1 MPGDEQLSKDLTL
14 ADFKRFRDYIHQHS
28 GIWLEES
35 KLDSLRISL
44 YARATRIERVT
55 WDDYFEVLA
64 RDQAEFRELMSL
76 ITINETSF
84 FRFPQQFEALR
95 SQVLPEIMGNQI
107 GENRIVRVWSAGCS
121 TGEEPYTIGMALFD
135 SGIETLDW
143 RYEVM
148 GTDVSTRALGVARAG
163 AYPGRAMG
171 NLSRELVGRHF
182 VQVGDDEYR
191 VAPHVRKHVDFGY
204 HNLIKEPYPLS
215 LMGNWDIIFCRNV
228 TIYFRLESTRRVVSN
243 FYNSLNDGG
252 YLFIGHSETLT
263 SITDQFEPVEVGGV
277 FLYRKSH
284 REKRWQGFSA
294 VGAQLLTRPAS
305 DPMRSRHAGATPDAP
320 SEVERDEQRVA
331 RQERIAQ
338 RERDRRAQADQA
350 AAGASSVAEM
360 LDLARRAFAD
370 GKPDEV
376 ERLIGLVLTVDR
388 GNAYAHLLS
397 AYVYAD
403 TGDYDAALA
412 ACTRALAVNPLLP
425 GARYILGV
433 IYQRQGDL
441 VRAISELKKTIYIDS
456 DFALAHLNLGNIYKQ
471 QGRFE
476 AAAREYEN
484 ALRALYVNPEGEW
497 VHFLGGW
504 KADVLLRTCERSLLE
519 CRKAMGIA

>member
-14 ADFKRFRDYIHQHS
+14 ADFMRFRDYIHQHS

-44 YARATRIERVT
+44 YARATRLELTT
-55 WDDYFEVLA
+55 WDDYFATLS
-64 RDQAEFRELMSL
+64 RDDAEFRELMSL

-84 FRFPQQFEALR
+84 FRFPQQFDSLR
-95 SQVLPEIMGNQI
+95 THVLPEIMGDQI

-148 GTDVSTRALGVARAG
+148 GTDVSTKALGVARG
-163 AYPGRAMG
+163 ATYPGRALG
-171 NLSRELVGRHF
+171 GLATETVNRHF
-182 VQVGDDEYR
+182 VRVGDDEYR

-243 FYNSLNDGG
+243 FYNSLNEGG

-277 FLYRKSH
+277 FLYRKSR

-294 VGAQLLTRPAS
+294 AGPQFVTGPATEAVRGR
-305 DPMRSRHAGATPDAP
+305 RSPAVAP
-320 SEVERDEQRVA
+320 APQPTEREDQRAA
-331 RQERIAQ
+331 RQERMAR
-338 RERDRRAQADQA
+338 REQERRTAAEEA
-350 AAGASSVAEM
+350 AAGASSVADF
-360 LDLARRAFAD
+360 LQLAREKFAE
-370 GKPDEV
+370 GQPDEV
-376 ERLIGLVLTVDR
+376 VRLLDIVLTADR
-388 GNAYAHLLS
+388 GNADAHLLA
-397 AYVYAD
+397 AYVHAD
-403 TGDYDAALA
+403 SGDYDAALA

-433 IYQRQGDL
+433 IYQRQGDV
-441 VRAISELKKTIYIDS
+441 VRAVSELKKTIYIDA
-456 DFALAHLNLGNIYKQ
+456 DFALAHLNLGNIYRQ
-471 QGRFE
+471 QGRFD

-484 ALRALYVNPEGEW
+484 ALRALYANPEGEW

-504 KADVLLRTCERSLLE
+504 KADVLLRTCERSLIE

>member
-1 MPGDEQLSKDLTL
+1 VLGDEQLSKDLTL
-14 ADFKRFRDYIHQHS
+14 ADFTRFRDYIHQRS

-44 YARATRIERVT
+44 YARATRLERTT
-55 WDDYFEVLA
+55 WDEYLDVLT
-64 RDQAEFRELMSL
+64 RDEAEFRELMSL

-84 FRFPQQFEALR
+84 FRFPQQFDALR
-95 SQVLPEIMGNQI
+95 AHVLPEIMGHQI
-107 GENRIVRVWSAGCS
+107 ADDRIVRVWSAGCS
-121 TGEEPYTIGMALFD
+121 TGEEPYTVAMALFD
-135 SGIETLDW
+135 AGIETLDW

-163 AYPGRAMG
+163 TYPGRALG
-171 NLSRELVGRHF
+171 GLSHEVVDRHF
-182 VQVGDDEYR
+182 VRVGDDEYR

-215 LMGNWDIIFCRNV
+215 LMGNWDVIFCRNV

-263 SITDQFEPVEVGGV
+263 SITDLFEPVEVGGV
-277 FLYRKSH
+277 FLYRKSPH
-284 REKRWQGFSA
+284 DRRWTGFSA
-294 VGAQLLTRPAS
+294 AGPQVVTGAAAEALPA
-305 DPMRSRHAGATPDAP
+305 RATPSPAP
-320 SEVERDEQRVA
+320 GSSRTERDDQRAA
-331 RQERIAQ
+331 R
-338 RERDRRAQADQA
+338 RERMARREADRRTAADEA
-350 AAGASSVAEM
+350 AAGASSVADM
-360 LDLARRAFAD
+360 LERARREFTE
-370 GKPDEV
+370 GRPDEV
-376 ERLIGLVLTVDR
+376 LRLVDLVLVADR
-388 GNAYAHLLS
+388 SNADAHLLA
-397 AYVYAD
+397 AYVHAD

-412 ACTRALAVNPLLP
+412 ACMRALAVNPLLP

-441 VRAISELKKTIYIDS
+441 VRAISELKKTIYIDT

-471 QGRFE
+471 QGRFD
-476 AAAREYEN
+476 AAVREYEN
-484 ALRALYVNPEGEW
+484 ALRALYANPEGGW

>member
-1 MPGDEQLSKDLTL
+1 MPGDEELSKDLTL
-14 ADFKRFRDYIHQHS
+14 ADFTRFRDYIHRHS

-44 YARATRIERVT
+44 YARATRLERTT
-55 WDDYFEVLA
+55 WDEYFEVLS
-64 RDQAEFRELMSL
+64 RDEAEFRELMSL

-84 FRFPQQFEALR
+84 FRFPQQFDALR
-95 SQVLPEIMGNQI
+95 GYVLPEIMGDQI
-107 GENRIVRVWSAGCS
+107 GDDRIVRVWSAGCS

-148 GTDVSTRALGVARAG
+148 GTDVSTRALGVARG
-163 AYPGRAMG
+163 GTYPGRALG
-171 NLSRELVGRHF
+171 SLSREIVDRHF
-182 VQVGDDEYR
+182 VRVGDDEYR

-284 REKRWQGFSA
+284 RDRRWHGFSA
-294 VGAQLLTRPAS
+294 AGPQFITGPAAEALRPRVTPAPLPGAGVT
-305 DPMRSRHAGATPDAP
+305 
-320 SEVERDEQRVA
+320 ERDDQRAA
-331 RQERIAQ
+331 RQERMAR
-338 RERDRRAQADQA
+338 REQERRTAADEA
-350 AAGASSVAEM
+350 AAGASSVADM
-360 LDLARRAFAD
+360 LELARQKFAD
-370 GKPDEV
+370 GQPDEV
-376 ERLIGLVLTVDR
+376 LRLIALVLVADR
-388 GNAYAHLLS
+388 SSADAHLLA
-397 AYVYAD
+397 AYVHAD
-403 TGDYDAALA
+403 SGDYDAALA
-412 ACTRALAVNPLLP
+412 ACTRALAVDPLLP

-433 IYQRQGDL
+433 IHQRQGDL
-441 VRAISELKKTIYIDS
+441 VRAVSELKKTIYIDA

-471 QGRFE
+471 QGRFD

-484 ALRALYVNPEGEW
+484 VVRALYTNPEGEW

>member
-1 MPGDEQLSKDLTL
+1 MSGDEQLSKDLTL
-14 ADFKRFRDYIHQHS
+14 ADFQRFRDYIHKHS

-44 YARATRIERVT
+44 YTRATRIERVT
-55 WDDYFEVLA
+55 WDDYFAVLS
-64 RDQAEFRELMSL
+64 RDETEFKELMSL

-107 GENRIVRVWSAGCS
+107 GENRMVRVWSAGCS

-135 SGIETLDW
+135 SGIETLGW

-163 AYPGRAMG
+163 TYPGRAMG
-171 NLSRELVGRHF
+171 NLSRELVNRHF
-182 VQVGDDEYR
+182 VQVGEDEYR
-191 VAPHVRKHVDFGY
+191 LAPHVRKHVDFGY

-263 SITDQFEPVEVGGV
+263 SITDQFEPVEIGGV
-277 FLYRKSH
+277 FLYRKST
-284 REKRWQGFSA
+284 REKRWHGFSA
-294 VGAQLLTRPAS
+294 AGSQFVTGSASGSLRPRQA
-305 DPMRSRHAGATPDAP
+305 DAP
-320 SEVERDEQRVA
+320 PDGPSETERDEQRVA

-338 RERDRRAQADQA
+338 RERDRRAEAEVA

-360 LDLARRAFAD
+360 LQLARQAFAD
-370 GKPDEV
+370 ARPDEV
-376 ERLIGLVLTVDR
+376 ERLIGLVLIADR
-388 GNAYAHLLS
+388 GNADAHLLS
-397 AYVYAD
+397 AYVHAD
-403 TGDYDAALA
+403 RGDYDAALA
-412 ACTRALAVNPLLP
+412 ACMRALAVNPLLP

-433 IYQRQGDL
+433 IHQRQGDL
-441 VRAISELKKTIYIDS
+441 VRAVSEFKKTIYIDS

-471 QGRFE
+471 QGRFD
-476 AAAREYEN
+476 AATREYEN
-484 ALRALYVNPEGEW
+484 ALRALYANPEGEW

-504 KADVLLRTCERSLLE
+504 KADVLLRTCERSLIE

>member
-1 MPGDEQLSKDLTL
+1 LPGDEQLSKDLTL
-14 ADFKRFRDYIHQHS
+14 ADFTRFRDYIHQHS

-44 YARATRIERVT
+44 YARATRLELTT
-55 WDDYFEVLA
+55 WDDYFATLS
-64 RDQAEFRELMSL
+64 RDDAEFRELMSL

-84 FRFPQQFEALR
+84 FRFPQQFDALR
-95 SQVLPEIMGNQI
+95 THVLPEIMGDQI

-148 GTDVSTRALGVARAG
+148 GTDVSTKALGVARG
-163 AYPGRAMG
+163 ATYPGRALG
-171 NLSRELVGRHF
+171 GLSTEIVSRHF
-182 VQVGDDEYR
+182 VRVGEDEYR
-191 VAPHVRKHVDFGY
+191 VAPHVRKHVGFGY

-228 TIYFRLESTRRVVSN
+228 TIYFRLDSTRRVVSN
-243 FYNSLNDGG
+243 FYNSLNEGG

-277 FLYRKSH
+277 FLYRKSR

-294 VGAQLLTRPAS
+294 AGPGVVTGPAAEALRPRRGAALGDGP
-305 DPMRSRHAGATPDAP
+305 G
-320 SEVERDEQRVA
+320 EVEREERRTARHERVA
-331 RQERIAQ
+331 KREVERHA
-338 RERDRRAQADQA
+338 RADEA
-350 AAGASSVAEM
+350 AAEATSVADI
-360 LDLARRAFAD
+360 LDLARQRFAE
-370 GKPDEV
+370 GQPDEV
-376 ERLIGLVLTVDR
+376 LRLIDLVLGHDR
-388 GNAYAHLLS
+388 GNADAHLLT
-397 AYVYAD
+397 AYVFAD
-403 TGDYDAALA
+403 SGDYDAALD
-412 ACTRALAVNPLLP
+412 ACTRALAVNPLMP

-441 VRAISELKKTIYIDS
+441 VRAVSELKKTVYIDS

-471 QGRFE
+471 QGRFD

-484 ALRALYVNPEGEW
+484 TLKSLYVNPEGDW